1 MCFIFTMEFIFIF
14 LLTLQKYSDNISK
27 IISKTT
33 FNSMKHILYTLNNI
47 IRQYKS
53 RISKI

>member
-1 MCFIFTMEFIFIF
+1 MEFIFIF

-27 IISKTT
+27 IISITT
-33 FNSMKHILYTLNNI
+33 CNSMKHILYTLNNI